1 MPKLAIIAIP
11 VADAPT
17 EKVDAD
23 GNTYRTFDPPS
34 RQENWDTFVA
44 RYRKIGRAFNN
55 YFIVDCLMRDSFIT
69 PSEATAEVPATNLPT
84 GWQIGHAVRIHN
96 QGQTTYTYE
105 DLPDIIIPTVD
116 ITDDVFTRTKTHH
129 RYYVRPQYNN
139 TDPDNPIFL
148 GVHLLT
154 RVYHRIPE
162 SYNASDPPV
171 ANYLFTDGTLNAQGS
186 YTRSWT
192 EPAKLV
198 THVGSGKSLL
208 VRPEDLEEDGTYIYK
223 RQTATVKQPAYELL
237 EPAHAQL
244 IEWAR
249 DNSEGQRPGEFAA
262 EFTYGRMEAGR
273 FSAT

>member
-1 MPKLAIIAIP
+1 MAKLAIIAIP

-23 GNTYRTFDPPS
+23 GNTYRTFDPPA

-69 PSEATAEVPATNLPT
+69 PSEATQENPETNLPT

-116 ITDDVFTRTKTHH
+116 ITDDVFTRTKTYH
-129 RYYVRPQYNN
+129 RRNVQPQYDN
-139 TDPDNPIFL
+139 TDPDNPVLL
-148 GVHLLT
+148 GVHLRT
-154 RVYHRIPE
+154 RTGVQLVESITDDIP
-162 SYNASDPPV
+162 
-171 ANYLFTDGTLNAQGS
+171 NYLFTDGTLNGS
-186 YTRSWT
+186 YTRTWT

-198 THVGSGKSLL
+198 THVGSGKSML
-208 VRPEDLEEDGTYIYK
+208 VRPEDLQDDGTYIYK

-262 EFTYGRMEAGR
+262 EFTYGRMETGR